1 MERASWEKRVNQ
13 PLCGCV
19 VLTFSTVE
27 EGGRQAGNV
36 TGPWVVLVGGVVF
49 AVPGPCLPPPDLL
62 TAADGR
68 DMSEEL

>member
-1 MERASWEKRVNQ
+1 M
-13 PLCGCV
+13 V
-19 VLTFSTVE
+19 VLYLPSLLWRRE
-27 EGGRQAGNV
+27 AGRQAGNV